1 MVCLTHYLRRRRE
14 RLLTEDAGLVI
25 EEFRVEGFPKV
36 MIQRPDIDPDAV
48 VVPRVGRDEIDDD
61 A

>member
-25 EEFRVEGFPKV
+25 PDFRIADFPRSTVQPLDDK
-36 MIQRPDIDPDAV
+36 RTELALGAV
-48 VVPRVGRDEIDDD
+48 PSRY
-61 A
+61 